1 MPFPNDILDNHES
14 PNILV
19 TSPTTS
25 VLHSQYHTHT
35 SLQSLSNNNASLH
48 SLHSLSPGS
57 SPTAPEFPSSHT
69 HTPHSLSRQHSFQ
82 HIQDYG
88 QHSHLVSNARYESG
102 GGGGGG
108 GGGGAGSSS
117 GGGGGGLSAGLPPS
131 PGSGDPFDNDIQGR
145 KRQRTSGGPSGDDGG
160 VSGKKGGGSRA
171 RSDSAPLGY
180 QLAGVWPQTRPRSGS
195 GLQSR
200 VTAGGRRDEL
210 PVPNIA
216 SVSRAHHGLPTLSI
230 PGGIIKQPPSAN

>member
-1 MPFPNDILDNHES
+1 MRGGHLGCVSEETTKIWRVAGVGGRASGGCELDVVCCDDAMVLTV
-14 PNILV
+14 LV
-19 TSPTTS
+19 LV
-25 VLHSQYHTHT
+25 VLDV
-35 SLQSLSNNNASLH
+35 
-48 SLHSLSPGS
+48 G
-57 SPTAPEFPSSHT
+57 
-69 HTPHSLSRQHSFQ
+69 
-82 HIQDYG
+82 G
-88 QHSHLVSNARYESG
+88 GSG

-108 GGGGAGSSS
+108 GAGGAGSSS
-117 GGGGGGLSAGLPPS
+117 GGGGALSAGLPPS